1 MFNVESTTR
10 VTDEFTLC
18 VALLTMEQGERVI
31 DRALRWAKERG
42 WNQTEF
48 AAAMD
53 VAPANLTNWKAR
65 DMPADQYAKAAR
77 VLGRSMDELV
87 AGGQANVHTGE
98 SIPAYAVGRPS
109 LAPIYAWQH
118 EDDLPEGEFVFVP
131 RLKVN
136 LSAGHGRDQVE
147 IEFVEAQPQAF
158 RADWIRKEHLRPN
171 KLASMYAAGDSMQPS
186 IFDGDSLV
194 IDTSQ
199 TEVLDGRVYALWYEG
214 GERVKRLYRIPG
226 GGLRI
231 HSDNTAD
238 YPAIILDQDH
248 VGHVRIIGR
257 VVHRSGKG
265 GL

>member
-1 MFNVESTTR
+1 
-10 VTDEFTLC
+10 
-18 VALLTMEQGERVI
+18 MERGERVI

-65 DMPADQYAKAAR
+65 DMPADQHARAAR
-77 VLGRSMDELV
+77 VLGRTIDELV
-87 AGGQANVHTGE
+87 GAAPVAPNAGE
-98 SIPAYAVGRPS
+98 SIPPYAVGRHS
-109 LAPIYAWQH
+109 LAPILAWQY

-131 RLKVN
+131 RLRIN
-136 LSAGHGRDQVE
+136 LSAGHGSDQVE
-147 IEFVEAQPQAF
+147 IEFVQAQPQAF
-158 RADWIRKEHLRPN
+158 RADWIRKERLHPN
-171 KLASMYAAGDSMQPS
+171 RLASMYATGDSMQPS

-194 IDTSQ
+194 VDTSQ
-199 TEVLDGRVYALWYEG
+199 TEVIDGRVYALWYEG

-231 HSDNTAD
+231 HSDNAAE
-238 YPAIILDQDH
+238 YPAILLDKDH
-248 VGHVRIIGR
+248 VGHIRIVGR